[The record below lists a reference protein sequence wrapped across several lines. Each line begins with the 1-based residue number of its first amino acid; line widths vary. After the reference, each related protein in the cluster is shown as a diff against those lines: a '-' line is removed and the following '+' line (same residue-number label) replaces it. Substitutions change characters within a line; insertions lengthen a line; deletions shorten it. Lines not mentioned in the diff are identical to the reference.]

1 MTTQKLDVLPAGSQW
16 AIIVDIDG
24 TLANND
30 HRRRFVDK
38 EYGCKGTRD
47 FKSFNAA
54 MMGDTVCQPVV
65 TIMNCL
71 RARDFAVLLVTGRGE
86 EYRVRTE
93 AWLKAHAV
101 WSVTRLYMRPAG
113 DNRPDVEI
121 KLEIL
126 EQIKADGYAPHFA
139 IDDRNRCVKM
149 WRDAGLICFQIQE
162 GDF

>member
-1 MTTQKLDVLPAGSQW
+1 MAEFALLPAGSKW

-24 TLANND
+24 TLADNS

-38 EYGCKGTRD
+38 DYGCKGPKD

-54 MMGDTVCQPVV
+54 MMGDTVCKPVV

-71 RARDFAVLLVTGRGE
+71 RNRDFAVLLVTGRGE

-93 AWLKAHAV
+93 TWLKANF
-101 WSVTRLYMRPAG
+101 VTSHTKLYMRPAK

-139 IDDRNRCVKM
+139 IDDRNRCVQM
-149 WRDAGLICFQIQE
+149 WRNAGIMCFQVAE